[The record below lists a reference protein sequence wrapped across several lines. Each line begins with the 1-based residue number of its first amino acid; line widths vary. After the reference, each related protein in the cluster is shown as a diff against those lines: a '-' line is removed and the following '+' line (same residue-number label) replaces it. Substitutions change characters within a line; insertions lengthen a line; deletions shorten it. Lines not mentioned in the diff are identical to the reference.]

1 MVLTSHDSDL
11 YDFCIHKF
19 KFCGFDCYQPLD
31 PLPTPLAYREE
42 GEAAGG

>member
-19 KFCGFDCYQPLD
+19 KFCGFDYYQLLD

-42 GEAAGG
+42 GEAVGG